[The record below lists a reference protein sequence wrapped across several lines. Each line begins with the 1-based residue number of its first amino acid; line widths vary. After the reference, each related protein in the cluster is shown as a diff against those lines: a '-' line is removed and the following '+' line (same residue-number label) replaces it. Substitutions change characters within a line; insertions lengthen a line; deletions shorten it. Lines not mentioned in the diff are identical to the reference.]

1 MIRCGIKGVF
11 FIMVSCAC
19 AALQS
24 AHAQGLPKGEEVIE
38 KYLAATGG
46 KEAYEK
52 CRNRV
57 AKGTMELAGLGVK
70 GNLVV
75 YAAAP
80 SKTYVEVELP
90 GVGKIEE
97 GCDGTVA
104 WSNNPATGPRL
115 KEGGEKTSALRQ
127 ADFDGDVNW
136 RKHYKKADCVGEGE
150 VDGKPCYKLQMTT
163 SDDQVKTHYY
173 DKSNYLLLKSTGT
186 ETTPN
191 GNLTVENLLSD
202 YKKVDGL
209 LIPCKTRQKVLTQ
222 EIVITLDKIEH
233 NVKLPENRF
242 DLPEEIKKL
251 AEKEKKK

>member
-1 MIRCGIKGVF
+1 MIRYGIKGVLLLA
-11 FIMVSCAC
+11 VSCAC
-19 AALQS
+19 ALMQS
-24 AHAQGLPKGEEVIE
+24 AHAQGLPKGEEVVD
-38 KYLAATGG
+38 KSLAATGG

-52 CRNRV
+52 CKNRV
-57 AKGTMELAGLGVK
+57 AKGSMELAGLGVK
-70 GNLVV
+70 GNLVI

-80 SKTYVEVELP
+80 NKTYVEVDLP

-97 GCDGTVA
+97 GCDGSVA
-104 WSNNPATGPRL
+104 WSTNPATGPRL
-115 KEGGEKTSALRQ
+115 KEGAEKASALRQ

-136 RKHYKKADCVGEGE
+136 RKHYKKAECVGEADVE
-150 VDGKPCYKLQMTT
+150 GKPCYKLQMTT

-173 DKSNYLLLKSTGT
+173 DKSSYLLLKSTGT

-191 GNLTVENLLSD
+191 GNLTVENVLSD

-209 LIPCKTRQKVLTQ
+209 LIPFKTRQKVLTQ

-242 DLPEEIKKL
+242 DLPDEIKKL
-251 AEKEKKK
+251 AEKAKK